1 MFIFV
6 VALISRDST
15 STIIIIFIFQDP
27 ESAEWLNNFIKLLH
41 VSGYYK
47 LIVSSQGLLIVSL

>member
-47 LIVSSQGLLIVSL
+47 LIVSSQAF